1 MVRLEYGDDGWVRIE
16 LAVISQYVIRVSQ
29 SDLNQVVKSV
39 VIVQNSITPMTR
51 LLAGRSSPAN

>member
-16 LAVISQYVIRVSQ
+16 LPVISQYVIRVSQ

-39 VIVQNSITPMTR
+39 VVTQHSITPMTP